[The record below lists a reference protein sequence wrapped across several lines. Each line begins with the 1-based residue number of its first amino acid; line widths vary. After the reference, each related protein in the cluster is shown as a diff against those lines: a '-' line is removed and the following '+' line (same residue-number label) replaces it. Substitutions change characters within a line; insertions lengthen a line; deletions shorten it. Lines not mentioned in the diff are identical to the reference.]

1 LSFVIGADGFLPRA
15 FYQAMAV
22 ENLPINYDLRPDW
35 DDPSY
40 PVPFPAGDWRILVSE
55 YSSNTSGIGSPA
67 AYGLGNPPA
76 AYTRTD
82 HWMTTTLTP

>member
-1 LSFVIGADGFLPRA
+1 LLFHGTLVGAEDTAGNANGCGF
-15 FYQAMAV
+15 Y
-22 ENLPINYDLRPDW
+22 YDLRPDW

-40 PVPFPAGDWRILVSE
+40 PVLFPSGDWRILVSE

-67 AYGLGNPPA
+67 AYGLGAPPA
-76 AYTRTD
+76 ADTRSD

>member
-1 LSFVIGADGFLPRA
+1 LSHGTLVGAEDTAGNANGCGF
-15 FYQAMAV
+15 Y
-22 ENLPINYDLRPDW
+22 YDLKPNR

-40 PVPFPAGDWRILVSE
+40 PLPFPSGDWRIPVSE

-67 AYGLGNPPA
+67 AYGLGAPPA
-76 AYTRTD
+76 ADTRSD